1 MSRVE
6 LTQNFG
12 PEVVTSWDDVVSAS
26 AADNYGKVVDVRL
39 YTLHSYQVIHAASGS
54 PTTFSILGSN
64 YTDPATREA
73 SADFDAHWTKLHSE
87 VVASGSSII
96 YSDIW
101 NFKYSVIHFEGASA
115 ANVKVLEKHNV

>member
-12 PEVVTSWDDVVSAS
+12 PEVITSWDDVVSATS
-26 AADNYGKVVDVRL
+26 ANNYGKVVDVRL
-39 YTLHSYQVIHAASGS
+39 YTLHSYQVIHANSGS
-54 PTTFSILGSN
+54 TTTFSILGSN
-64 YTDPATREA
+64 YTNPGTGEA
-73 SADFDAHWTKLHSE
+73 SANFNAHWTQLHSE
-87 VVASGSSII
+87 SVASGSSII

-101 NFKYSVIHFEGASA
+101 NFKYSVIHFDGASA